1 MKLGFGIT
9 CKNFVFFFNIIFQQ
23 MSTKASTQILF
34 IASPPPKLSKRKAF
48 ETFTIKSVSYI
59 LVLAY
64 LESFGDAVSSLS
76 IFFWSK
82 TKHYTLNNG
91 NKNKR
96 SAFGF
101 RWMLFDSSF
110 IFLLVSF
117 AGWLV
122 FEPFILVIFSH
133 FKKQTFGWCCFIRQS
148 VFFWCLRVVSPGCVV
163 VC

>member
-1 MKLGFGIT
+1 
-9 CKNFVFFFNIIFQQ
+9 

-34 IASPPPKLSKRKAF
+34 IASPPPKLSKGKAF

-133 FKKQTFGWCCFIRQS
+133 FKNKRSADVSFAK
-148 VFFWCLRVVSPGCVV
+148 VFFFF
-163 VC
+163 